1 MAQSAGAEN
10 MKGAEKVH
18 VPPIKTQ
25 GIKTKLVPWIARCA
39 PSAAWTVWVEPFMG
53 SGVVGFNLAPRRALF
68 SDTNVHIID
77 FYRSIQDGQLTA
89 AGCRKFLESEGARL
103 KSRGGD
109 YYYEV
114 RDRFNESHDP
124 YDFLFLN
131 RSCFNGL
138 MRFNRQHRYNV
149 PYGHKDDRFS
159 NAYITK
165 IVDQFEHV
173 QGKIAK
179 SDWKFAAMRY
189 EDAIAA
195 APNGSFIYCDPPY
208 IGLTSTYYDSWD
220 EEKETRLHDSLMES
234 GHKFMVSSWG
244 SSDYRSNGLI
254 ESLWADCHVSS
265 ANHVYI
271 VNGKH
276 RPVLEV
282 LPTNYTV
289 E

>member
-1 MAQSAGAEN
+1 
-10 MKGAEKVH
+10 
-18 VPPIKTQ
+18 
-25 GIKTKLVPWIARCA
+25 
-39 PSAAWTVWVEPFMG
+39 
-53 SGVVGFNLAPRRALF
+53 
-68 SDTNVHIID
+68 
-77 FYRSIQDGQLTA
+77 
-89 AGCRKFLESEGARL
+89 
-103 KSRGGD
+103 
-109 YYYEV
+109 
-114 RDRFNESHDP
+114 
-124 YDFLFLN
+124 
-131 RSCFNGL
+131 

-173 QGKIAK
+173 QEKIAK

-244 SSDYRSNGLI
+244 SSGYRSNGLI

-282 LPTNYTV
+282 LLTNYTV